1 LAACSDPIQTARG
14 SAVTASELLALL
26 GRAWSRLL
34 IYPGGLAAFA
44 AARLIAIIQNHE
56 LRGPTQRLDHFDRAQ
71 LLLLTSVALPW
82 LGLALL
88 PLPLATSLP
97 RQTDLIVV
105 LALLEWPRLLATAR
119 DLGGGVTERAASARL
134 AAALN
139 GYPPLI
145 LATLALAQA
154 GSSLEIAALAR
165 PPGQFASASASVVHW
180 IGAVAWALALVPA
193 LEVGPFGARRSG
205 APRGHKEQKE
215 STLAF
220 VQMLYAWVLR
230 FFEVGALE
238 VGLRLR
244 ALGLVALAAL
254 PWSGGQEGG
263 TALLRTL
270 AAACLIGALLWG
282 FHRLTIGQPA
292 RRWAR
297 AFVALD
303 AVLLL
308 ALLWAAYLALLNRIS

>member
-1 LAACSDPIQTARG
+1 LDPIQTARG

-44 AARLIAIIQNHE
+44 AARLNAIHQNHE
-56 LRGPTQRLDHFDRAQ
+56 LRDPNQRLDHFDRAQ

-88 PLPLATSLP
+88 PLPLATALP

-119 DLGGGVTERAASARL
+119 DLSSSGVTERAASARL

-220 VQMLYAWVLR
+220 VQTLYAWVLR
-230 FFEVGALE
+230 FFEAGALE

-254 PWSGGQEGG
+254 PWSGGQEGS

-282 FHRLTIGQPA
+282 FNRLTIGQPA

-297 AFVALD
+297 AFLALD